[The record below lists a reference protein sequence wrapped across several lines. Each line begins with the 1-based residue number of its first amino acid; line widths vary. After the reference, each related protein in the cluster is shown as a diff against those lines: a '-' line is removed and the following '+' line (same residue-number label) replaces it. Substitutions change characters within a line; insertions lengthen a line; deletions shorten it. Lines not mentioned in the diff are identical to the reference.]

1 MVTPFSATAP
11 VSPSVSRRHARRMR
25 RVRDQRVVLAIVAA
39 SALLAAMAPAAPT
52 GTRLFDA
59 LWCAALGGAAS
70 WAGSRS
76 RRWAWLWCSGVVAAG
91 SVGSWWMVVAIAAL
105 VLALTGA
112 FFESRARVLGAV
124 VGALV
129 VQSAL
134 RMPSQGFFGLPSLV
148 ALVALVPLFASA
160 FERSPDR
167 IRTRVRRV
175 TLTVCALAVVASAG
189 LALAAALG
197 RSQLNSAVDSSKAGL
212 EMIRTGRQT
221 EASSRLDA
229 ASVDFGHAHDLLA
242 AFWTWPARL
251 VPVVAQHRDALV
263 SASASGGEIA
273 RAGSVA
279 AKTAPYQQL
288 KAANGTVDLAIVRNM
303 QVPVAE
309 TATAL
314 LAAKRVLQETRSEW
328 LLQPVADPL
337 ASFATQVDQALPE
350 AVLARDALNDAPAL
364 LGAHHDRH
372 YLILFTN
379 PAESRFL
386 GGFTGSYGVLVAH
399 AGKVSF
405 TVGNRISQL
414 FPDRSKVL
422 HLPSDPV
429 YRARYNQYDP
439 ADNLQ
444 NLTVSPD
451 MPTDAEVTRSL
462 FHQYYGSNLDG
473 VFVVDPYAL
482 AALLKL
488 TGPVSVKGLAEPLTA
503 ANAARYLIHDQ
514 YLIYGSSHDDR
525 KDVLSEA
532 GKATFK
538 ALTSRHLPGPRDVGN
553 ALGPV
558 VAQKRLLFYPFA
570 SELRPLFARV
580 GTLGAFHPD
589 HNSDYLSLRSAN
601 GNANKI
607 DWYLGRSVAYDAAYD
622 PSNGNVM
629 ATVTIRLR
637 NLSPSSG
644 LPEYMIGNLHD
655 PSYGQG
661 GTVPAGTNTMYV
673 SYYTPLTVQSATVD
687 GSSTGVEQQT
697 EFGRQVYSEFVTI
710 PAGATRTLVFHLEG
724 SVPAG
729 STYHLQVLSQPL
741 VHNDSIGV
749 RVHSSSPAWHVGSAN
764 GLTVTD
770 GEASW
775 SGSISTDQ
783 RYTIHF
789 ARGRR

>member
-1 MVTPFSATAP
+1 MATPFSDTAP
-11 VSPSVSRRHARRMR
+11 VSSSVHRRHTRRLR
-25 RVRDQRVVLAIVAA
+25 RVRDQRLVLAIVAA
-39 SALLAAMAPAAPT
+39 SAVLAALAPAAPT

-76 RRWAWLWCSGVVAAG
+76 RRWAWLWCSGLVAAG

-105 VLALTGA
+105 GLALTGA

-124 VGALV
+124 VGGLA

-148 ALVALVPLFASA
+148 AVAALVPLFASA
-160 FERSPDR
+160 YERSPLT

-175 TLTVCALAVVASAG
+175 VLAMCALAIVASAG

-197 RSQLNSAVDSSKAGL
+197 HSELSSAVDSSRAGL
-212 EMIRTGRQT
+212 EMIRTGQQT
-221 EASSRLDA
+221 EAASRLDA
-229 ASVDFGHAHDLLA
+229 ASVDFDRAHKVLA
-242 AFWTWPARL
+242 AFWTWPSRL

-279 AKTAPYQQL
+279 AQTAPYQQL
-288 KAANGTVDLAIVRNM
+288 KAANGTVDLTVVRSM
-303 QVPVAE
+303 QTPVAD
-309 TATAL
+309 TAAAL
-314 LAAKRVLQETRSEW
+314 LGAQRTLRDVRSQW

-337 ASFATQVDQALPE
+337 SSFATQVDQALPE
-350 AVLARDALNDAPAL
+350 AILARDALDDAPAL
-364 LGAHHDRH
+364 LGADHDRH

-399 AGKVSF
+399 DGKVSF
-405 TVGNRISQL
+405 TVGNRISKL
-414 FPDRSKVL
+414 FPDPTKTL
-422 HLPSDPV
+422 HVPPDPD
-429 YRARYNQYDP
+429 YHTRYDQYDP
-439 ADNLQ
+439 ANNLQ

-451 MPTDAEVTRSL
+451 MPSDAEVTRSL
-462 FHQYYGSNLDG
+462 FQQYYGSNLDG

-488 TGPVSVKGLAEPLTA
+488 TGPVTVKGLAQPLTA

-514 YLIYGSSHDDR
+514 YLLYGSSHDDR
-525 KDVLSEA
+525 KDVLSAA

-558 VAQKRLLFYPFA
+558 VAEKRLLFYPF
-570 SELRPLFARV
+570 SPELRPLFARV

-589 HNSDYLSLRSAN
+589 RNSDYLSLRSAN

-607 DWYLGRSVAYDAAYD
+607 DWYLARSIAYDATFD

-629 ATVTIRLR
+629 ATVTVRLR
-637 NLSPSSG
+637 NRSPSSG
-644 LPEYMIGNLHD
+644 LPEYVFGNLHD
-655 PSYGQG
+655 PSYEPG

-673 SYYTPLTVQSATVD
+673 SYYTPLTVQSATLD
-687 GSSTGVEQQT
+687 GSAIGVEQQT
-697 EFGRQVYSEFVTI
+697 EFGRQVFSDFVTV
-710 PAGATRTLVFHLEG
+710 PSGGTRTLVFHLEG

-741 VHNDSIGV
+741 VHDDSLALRI
-749 RVHSSSPAWHVGSAN
+749 HSSSPSWHVSSAG
-764 GLTVTD
+764 GLAVAG
-770 GEASW
+770 GEATG
-775 SGSISTDQ
+775 SGSISTDH

-789 ARGRR
+789 AR